1 MKHLQM
7 ETRLDNIDIKQAIPG
22 PTGPPGPPGLDG
34 SPGPTGPT
42 GPPGLD
48 GSPGPTGPTGPTGS
62 TGPKGTTGSS
72 GPTGPMGP
80 AGKPGLKCPVLSA
93 SGSTYASCTGIY
105 VLTNKKVSTKHFLIN
120 SIQSLDN
127 AAIIIDLAEWKA
139 SIQA

>member
-22 PTGPPGPPGLDG
+22 PTGPP
-34 SPGPTGPT
+34 

-120 SIQSLDN
+120 TFNRFQSLNN
-127 AAIIIDLAEWKA
+127 AAIIFDLAEWKT